1 MIGRDREISQLKRA
15 FESDNSEF
23 VAVYGRRRI
32 GKTYLINEIFRGRYS
47 FHAVGMEKGSK
58 REQLSAFRES
68 LRNQGWENCPRLTS
82 WIIAFSELSKMLE
95 SCRASRKVVFLDEL
109 PWFDSPCSGFLS
121 AFEHFWNGWASL
133 RRDVLLIVCGSATTW
148 IINKVLRSRGGLH
161 NRVTCQIPLKPF
173 TLHECEEYAAYRK
186 LGFSRDQ
193 IIECYMAL
201 GGVAYYWSLLQ
212 EGMSVAQ
219 NFDWLFFGE
228 LDEMRLEFSRVF
240 ASLFKNS
247 KKHVSIIRLLGG
259 RKTGMT
265 RDDILRGLGIP
276 SGKDVTNCLT
286 ELVQCGFLRYYHSID
301 KAKSGGLYQLMD
313 PYSLFYFEFIESW
326 RGNDS
331 RYWTRN
337 FVSPRVNAWRGRAF
351 ERVCF
356 WHVPQIKA
364 RLGISGIEADV
375 YSWRGKHGNGNASAA
390 QIDMLIDRADGVID
404 LCEIKYSAEPFELDK
419 DENAKITR
427 RVETF
432 RKCTRTRKAIRSVL
446 ISASGF
452 KYGKYAGNIMAV
464 VDGNDLFAD
473 TALSRL

>member
-1 MIGRDREISQLKRA
+1 MIGRDMEISQLKRA

-32 GKTYLINEIFRGRYS
+32 GKTYLINETFRGRYS

-68 LRNQGWENCPRLTS
+68 LRNQGWETCPRLTS

-95 SCRASRKVVFLDEL
+95 SRRESRKVVFLDEL

-121 AFEHFWNGWASL
+121 AFEHFWNGWACL

-173 TLHECEEYAAYRK
+173 TLRECEEYAAYRK

-212 EGMSVAQ
+212 EGMSIAQ
-219 NFDWLFFGE
+219 NFDGLFFGE
-228 LDEMRLEFSRVF
+228 QDEMRLEFSRVF
-240 ASLFKNS
+240 SSLFKNS
-247 KKHVSIIRLLGG
+247 KKHVLIIRLLG
-259 RKTGMT
+259 RKKVGMT

-276 SGKDVTNCLT
+276 SGRDVTNCLT

-301 KAKSGGLYQLMD
+301 KAKSGGLYQLVD

-326 RGNDS
+326 RGNDL
-331 RYWTRN
+331 RHWTRN

-375 YSWRGKHGNGNASAA
+375 YSWRGKHVDGNAPAA

-419 DENAKITR
+419 DENARITH

-432 RKCTRTRKAIRSVL
+432 RKCTGTRKAIRSVL

-464 VDGNDLFAD
+464 VDGNDLFAVP
-473 TALSRL
+473 L